1 MSGVG
6 RIFRFAPMTRGAGG
20 DTMVRKIWI
29 AIALLTA
36 LVLPAAASDADSGG
50 SFPSNVLLT
59 ITIREGNDVDE
70 KTYRVVAQGDDS
82 RARLLTG
89 WRVPIPTTRSKAEGD
104 CGSETSYTYQNV
116 GLTADVRAK
125 VFPGDRVALRG
136 EIEVSGAKESL
147 RDKTGASRAPMI
159 GTFEQSFH
167 VLLDDGSPVE
177 LAAVANPDGG
187 ALSLRLQ
194 ADILD

>member
-1 MSGVG
+1 
-6 RIFRFAPMTRGAGG
+6 
-20 DTMVRKIWI
+20 MVRKVWI
-29 AIALLTA
+29 AIALCAALT
-36 LVLPAAASDADSGG
+36 LPAEASDADSGG

-59 ITIREGNDVDE
+59 ITIREGNDVAE
-70 KTYRVVAQGDDS
+70 KTYRVVAQGDDT
-82 RARLLTG
+82 RTRLLTG
-89 WRVPIPTTRSKAEGD
+89 WRVPIPTTTSRAEGD
-104 CGSETSYTYQNV
+104 CGSETTYSYQNV

-125 VFPGDRVALRG
+125 VFPGNRVALRG

-167 VLLDDGSPVE
+167 VLLDEGSPLE